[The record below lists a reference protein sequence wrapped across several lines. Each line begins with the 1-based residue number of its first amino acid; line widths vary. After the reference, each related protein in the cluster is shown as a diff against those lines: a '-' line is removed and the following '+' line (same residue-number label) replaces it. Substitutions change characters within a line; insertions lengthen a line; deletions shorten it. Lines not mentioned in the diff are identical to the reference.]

1 MGTVGSRRK
10 ARLGI
15 EVLEMP
21 KYWWCFGVSLQRMDN
36 EIYLLLYVFKWSIAI
51 GKIVKV

>member
-1 MGTVGSRRK
+1 MGTVGSSRK
-10 ARLGI
+10 AKLGI

-21 KYWWCFGVSLQRMDN
+21 KYWRCFGLSLQRIDN
-36 EIYLLLYVFKWSIAI
+36 ELYLLLYVLKWSIAT

>member
-1 MGTVGSRRK
+1 MGTVVGSRK

-21 KYWWCFGVSLQRMDN
+21 KYWWCFGVSPQRIDN
-36 EIYLLLYVFKWSIAI
+36 EIYLLLYVLKLSISI
-51 GKIVKV
+51 GKIIKV

>member
-1 MGTVGSRRK
+1 MGTVGNSRK
-10 ARLGI
+10 AKLGI

-36 EIYLLLYVFKWSIAI
+36 EIYLLLYVFKRSIAI